1 MMWAH
6 LLQKRMKL
14 QHHQHQVVVLDPL
27 NPLHHIGHILLFFVD
42 HQDLREKIKFQY
54 VH

>member
-14 QHHQHQVVVLDPL
+14 QHQVVVLDPL